1 MQHDHGLTVALQ
13 SHPAGP
19 RLVVVGGDLDHHTTP
34 RLRAALD
41 ELSFGPGPGLVIDLS
56 ALKFCDSTGIAAL
69 VAAHQRAEGSGMAL
83 VLAGLDPD
91 IAHIFYIMGLDR
103 LFSFSDTVEEAVT
116 SLSS

>member
-1 MQHDHGLTVALQ
+1 MTVTLQ
-13 SHPAGP
+13 RHPAGP
-19 RLVVVGGDLDHHTTP
+19 LLLVLSGDLDHHTTP

-56 ALKFCDSTGIAAL
+56 AMKFCDSTGIAAL
-69 VAAHQRAEGSGMAL
+69 VAAHQRAQDAGTVL

-91 IAHIFYIMGLDR
+91 IARIFYIMGLDR
-103 LFSFSDTVEEAVT
+103 LFSFYDTVEKAVG